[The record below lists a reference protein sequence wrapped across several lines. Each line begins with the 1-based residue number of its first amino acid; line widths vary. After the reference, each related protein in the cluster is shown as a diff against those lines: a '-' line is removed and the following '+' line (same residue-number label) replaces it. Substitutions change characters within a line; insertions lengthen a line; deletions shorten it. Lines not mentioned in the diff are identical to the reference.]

1 MGELLHSRFLSF
13 PRGPISPSSP
23 LSDAAGA
30 LLTLGALPH
39 NSEQH
44 SVFKSDKTS
53 SNGGKESLT
62 QQCSDPSDLRGLRG
76 LFTENVST
84 VFAIRK
90 GLALPAL
97 EHKVSYQH
105 PNGSTKNRI

>member
-1 MGELLHSRFLSF
+1 MGELLHSRILSF
-13 PRGPISPSSP
+13 PHGPISPSSP

-84 VFAIRK
+84 IFAIRK
-90 GLALPAL
+90 GLALPDL

>member
-1 MGELLHSRFLSF
+1 MASELSTRACQPL
-13 PRGPISPSSP
+13 PSS
-23 LSDAAGA
+23 DTAGA

-44 SVFKSDKTS
+44 SVLKSDKTF
-53 SNGGKESLT
+53 SNGGSHSSNNT
-62 QQCSDPSDLRGLRG
+62 RTPVISGAFVGFS
-76 LFTENVST
+76 TENVST

-97 EHKVSYQH
+97 EHKMSYQH